1 MASCKPKDEEDWLGA
16 NIKVLHHDNELEQ
29 GSWSWPPSK
38 DVTELV
44 NKFLTTTVP
53 EIKTCFSLDEIPCVF
68 PDSEDNKYSIAAH
81 CLIYAPTHDL
91 WKGYAMVDMLIFI
104 KLL

>member
-1 MASCKPKDEEDWLGA
+1 
-16 NIKVLHHDNELEQ
+16 VLSPVNELES

-44 NKFLTTTVP
+44 NKFLSATVP
-53 EIKTCFSLDEIPCVF
+53 EIKTCFSLEEIPAVF
-68 PDSEDNKYSIAAH
+68 PESEGNKYSIAAH

-91 WKGYAMVDMLIFI
+91 WKGYAMVDMLIFT
-104 KLL
+104 KLP